1 MALLKAELLH
11 ARIQRHGLSGRQR
24 IFSSVDRLGAIG
36 CALPSLANRLLD
48 SLLART
54 VLSKAVGIAWQRPIP
69 RFAKQRFDR
78 WFARHRAAGSPT
90 RGRVV
95 LWDDT
100 FARYYEPHIG
110 IAATL
115 VLEAAGFEV
124 SLARGRRCCGRP
136 AFSQGNLKKARELGQ
151 HNLALLNSDVGKPP
165 ILFLEPSCY
174 SMFVEDYRE
183 LGLPGW
189 DRIAPRCFLFERFLE
204 DLLSR
209 EPGALHFKVRS
220 GKVMIHPHC
229 HVKSLM
235 NTGFLRRLALRLPGR
250 EVTLLDSGCC
260 GMAGAFGALQEKYEL
275 SLKVAEP
282 LMQNIRSVPYGTAI
296 VASGTSCRHQIGHL
310 APVRPRHM
318 AELLAS
324 ALETQDS

>member
-1 MALLKAELLH
+1 
-11 ARIQRHGLSGRQR
+11 
-24 IFSSVDRLGAIG
+24 
-36 CALPSLANRLLD
+36 
-48 SLLART
+48 
-54 VLSKAVGIAWQRPIP
+54 
-69 RFAKQRFDR
+69 
-78 WFARHRAAGSPT
+78 
-90 RGRVV
+90 
-95 LWDDT
+95 
-100 FARYYEPHIG
+100 
-110 IAATL
+110 
-115 VLEAAGFEV
+115 
-124 SLARGRRCCGRP
+124 
-136 AFSQGNLKKARELGQ
+136 
-151 HNLALLNSDVGKPP
+151 
-165 ILFLEPSCY
+165 
-174 SMFVEDYRE
+174 
-183 LGLPGW
+183 
-189 DRIAPRCFLFERFLE
+189 
-204 DLLSR
+204 
-209 EPGALHFKVRS
+209 
-220 GKVMIHPHC
+220 MIHPHC